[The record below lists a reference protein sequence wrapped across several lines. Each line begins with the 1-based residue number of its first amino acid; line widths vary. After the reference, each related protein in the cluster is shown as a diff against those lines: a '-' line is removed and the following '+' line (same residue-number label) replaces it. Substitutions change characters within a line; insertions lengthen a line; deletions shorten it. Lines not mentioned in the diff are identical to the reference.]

1 MRETSFDGIYRSW
14 IYFDCKQRLIVVLLT
29 CRSYDECKV
38 YIDIEYSVTL
48 TTISCARLYAVY
60 VADKYPCSSCK
71 EILEHAIRPLSGEYS
86 IKTIRGKT
94 LEKVSS
100 LSLSCAVVITP
111 CNMFLE
117 TSLTTTN
124 KISSKQPKSYLLLT
138 FRPLSEAFIRRSW
151 Y

>member
-1 MRETSFDGIYRSW
+1 MRETSFDSIYRSW

-38 YIDIEYSVTL
+38 YMDIEYSVTL
-48 TTISCARLYAVY
+48 TTISCAWLYVVY

-94 LEKVSS
+94 LEKVSIAELRSCHS
-100 LSLSCAVVITP
+100 LITQ
-111 CNMFLE
+111 CNIFLE
-117 TSLTTTN
+117 TSLATVD
-124 KISSKQPKSYLLLT
+124 YDHVV
-138 FRPLSEAFIRRSW
+138 RV
-151 Y
+151 